1 MKVTENPHP
10 STGQSSTSKGELT
23 FENTE
28 IAFSSK
34 SDFDLKRA
42 QWLFRIIGNPTLTVV
57 GKHLTNFALAL
68 RLPIKS
74 AVKATIFKQFVGG
87 ETISESMAVAKS
99 LEKYHV
105 GSILDYSIEGKNED
119 ADFESTTKE
128 TIKTIEAA
136 RGNDFIPFAV
146 FKVSGLC
153 RNTLLEKISTGEI
166 LNSDEANR
174 FERLRGRVDLICQK
188 AKEANTPVF
197 IDAEESWIQPA
208 IDGLATEMMEKY
220 NHERAIVYN
229 TLQMYRHDRLA
240 HLRDA
245 YAEAERRGYFY
256 GVKLVRGAY
265 MEKER
270 ERADELNYPS
280 PIQPDKASTD
290 RDFDAA
296 VGFCLEHLD
305 RIAVCAGTHN
315 EVSSLR
321 LAREMDRLKISHKD
335 VRVYFAQLYGMS
347 DHISFNLSD
356 AGYNVAKYVPYGPV
370 REVMPY
376 LIRRAQENTSVSGQ
390 VGRELGLILRE
401 IKRRKSETK
410 KVI

>member
-1 MKVTENPHP
+1 MEVTENHYPT
-10 STGQSSTSKGELT
+10 TGQNPTRKGELT

-42 QWLFRIIGNPTLTVV
+42 HWLFRIIGNPTLTIV

-68 RLPIKS
+68 HLPIKS

-87 ETISESMAVAKS
+87 ETISECKAVAKS
-99 LEKYHV
+99 LELYNV
-105 GSILDYSIEGKNED
+105 GTILDYSIEGKNED
-119 ADFESTTKE
+119 ADFESTTNE
-128 TIKTIEAA
+128 TIKTIETAS
-136 RGNDFIPFAV
+136 GNDFIPFAV

-153 RNTLLEKISTGEI
+153 RNSLLEKISTGES
-166 LNSDEANR
+166 LNSDESNR
-174 FERLRGRVDLICQK
+174 YERLRGRVDNICRK

-197 IDAEESWIQPA
+197 MDAEESWIQPA
-208 IDGLATEMMEKY
+208 IDGLAMEMMEKY
-220 NHERAIVYN
+220 NRERAIVYN

-240 HLRDA
+240 HLREA
-245 YAEAERRGYFY
+245 LAVAEAKGFFY
-256 GVKLVRGAY
+256 GIKLVRGAY

-270 ERADELNYPS
+270 ERAAENDYPS

-296 VGFCLEHLD
+296 VSFCLAHID
-305 RIAVCAGTHN
+305 RIAFCAGTHN
-315 EVSSLR
+315 EESSLR
-321 LAREMDRLKISHKD
+321 LAKEMDRLKISHKD
-335 VRVYFAQLYGMS
+335 SRVFFAQLYGMS
-347 DHISFNLSD
+347 DHISFNLSN
-356 AGYNVAKYVPYGPV
+356 AGYNVAKYLPYGPV

-376 LIRRAQENTSVSGQ
+376 LIRRAQENTSVTGQ

-401 IKRRKSETK
+401 IKRRKSASK
-410 KVI
+410 